1 MNLDFIKSLSS
12 PGETTHAAKSH
23 TQPDNQANSM
33 SSGSSV
39 SSVSQATCPP
49 TAEESLRKRFRNV
62 DKLQAESQA
71 TETSSFSTTESTVTE
86 TTQHTAGRL
95 STSSAK
101 FRELD
106 AMLLRQKHEA
116 DQAAAKVSE
125 RLSTIERQLYRIN
138 DMDQKLSE
146 VQNNIAGRF
155 NLFEDRL
162 LDTTKEHLGQSGS
175 NMALMESRMEKLL
188 SFVEGARE
196 KPSPRARTDDEM
208 QDSVLDELAI
218 TAIADDTNTLSHSES
233 TACEGNDS
241 RVSEESRSS
250 SSSSG
255 VASMDAESVC
265 RIQSPEHKRQR
276 SSRKKKLSDSIRRHL
291 DNQHFSSE
299 SNSVANMSN
308 DTNT

>member
-1 MNLDFIKSLSS
+1 MQCCYVRNMKQIRQQPKSPNVFLLSNANFI
-12 PGETTHAAKSH
+12 
-23 TQPDNQANSM
+23 
-33 SSGSSV
+33 
-39 SSVSQATCPP
+39 
-49 TAEESLRKRFRNV
+49 
-62 DKLQAESQA
+62 
-71 TETSSFSTTESTVTE
+71 ESTIWTRNSQRFK
-86 TTQHTAGRL
+86 TTL
-95 STSSAK
+95 
-101 FRELD
+101 
-106 AMLLRQKHEA
+106 
-116 DQAAAKVSE
+116 
-125 RLSTIERQLYRIN
+125 
-138 DMDQKLSE
+138 
-146 VQNNIAGRF
+146 AGRF

-276 SSRKKKLSDSIRRHL
+276 SSQKKKLSDSIRRHL